1 MALYHLQVL
10 MVSRS
15 AGQSATA
22 VAARRSGQCLM
33 DQRTGRRCAP
43 GDGPAPVHA
52 EIVLPAAQR
61 ALAGHWALDRDAL
74 WNAAELSELA
84 VNRRT
89 AREYDIALP
98 HELDAEGRI
107 ALAQAFAVF
116 LADRYGCAVDTTVHA
131 PSAQGDARNHH
142 ASLLSTTREVRPTGL
157 GAKTVLELPNS
168 TRRELGLPSS
178 TMELVFIREQWA
190 RLVNEALQR
199 YGLDVRVDHRSLVAQ
214 RKAALQRGDDELA
227 DTLDRPA
234 TLHLG
239 PSAIALERRGAET
252 SLGTFNAYAREAG
265 QPQARARELAALA
278 EEIALLESMLADHG
292 QQLGSASSG
301 AGG

>member
-1 MALYHLQVL
+1 MRQRWLHAALGNA
-10 MVSRS
+10 SWTKEP
-15 AGQSATA
+15 A
-22 VAARRSGQCLM
+22 
-33 DQRTGRRCAP
+33 

-61 ALAGHWALDRDAL
+61 ALAGHWALERDAL

-142 ASLLSTTREVRPTGL
+142 ASLLSTTREVKPTGL

-234 TLHLG
+234 TLHLR
-239 PSAIALERRGAET
+239 PNASALERRGAET
-252 SLGTFNAYAREAG
+252 SLGAFNAFAREAR

-278 EEIALLESMLADHG
+278 EEIAMLESMLADHG